1 MADALPVCYLNG
13 QFLPLAEAR
22 VSPLDRG
29 FLFGDA
35 VYEVIPVYGDRPLL
49 LDAHLQ
55 RLDRS
60 LRELGISNPL
70 QIDAWQELVRDLID
84 RNGGG
89 DVGIYLQVTRGAD
102 TGRDHRFPAGVTP
115 GVFGMASPMP
125 PPPGGIA
132 AITLPDARWGRCD
145 IKATA
150 LLANVL
156 ARQRAEDAG
165 AQEAILVWDG
175 VVTEG
180 SSSSVL
186 IVEGDDIVR
195 RPNGE
200 EILPGTTTDLIVDLA
215 RQAGLTC
222 REEIISVE
230 RLRSADE
237 IWITSAM
244 RGIAAI
250 VELDG
255 KPVGSGNPGPVWRQ
269 VSAIYEDYKH
279 GPD

>member
-13 QFLPLAEAR
+13 QFLALTDAR
-22 VSPLDRG
+22 ISPMDRG

-35 VYEVIPVYGDRPLL
+35 VYEVIPVYSNRPLL

-55 RLDRS
+55 RLNRS
-60 LRELGISNPL
+60 LHELGIPNPL
-70 QIDAWQELVRDLID
+70 DTAGWQNVVGRLVE

-102 TGRDHRFPAGVTP
+102 TGRDHGFPAGLEP
-115 GVFGMASPMP
+115 SVFGMASPMP
-125 PPPGGIA
+125 PPPGAIT
-132 AITLPDARWGRCD
+132 AITLPDTRWGRCD

-156 ARQRAEDAG
+156 ARQRAAEAG

-186 IVEGDDIVR
+186 MVEAGTIVR

-215 RQAGLTC
+215 RRAGFAC
-222 REEIISVE
+222 REETIAVP
-230 RLRSADE
+230 RLRQADE

-255 KPVGSGNPGPVWRQ
+255 APVGSGTPGPVWNR
-269 VSAIYEDYKH
+269 VATMYEDYKH
-279 GPD
+279 GPE